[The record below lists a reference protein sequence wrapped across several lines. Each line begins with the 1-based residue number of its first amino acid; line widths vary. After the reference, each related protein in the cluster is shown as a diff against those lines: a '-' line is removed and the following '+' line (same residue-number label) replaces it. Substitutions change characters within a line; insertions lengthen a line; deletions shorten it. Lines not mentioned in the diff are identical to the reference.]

1 MLIPKG
7 GGWRGMQVRGMDKF
21 LKMLIK
27 FHRVGKQTSIKSFK
41 KAPPGGTNIQILQS
55 IKQMKVHWKS
65 RFSLPLFNVKMM

>member
-41 KAPPGGTNIQILQS
+41 KAPPGGTKYPNTTVYKTDESTLE
-55 IKQMKVHWKS
+55 KQVLAT
-65 RFSLPLFNVKMM
+65 FI